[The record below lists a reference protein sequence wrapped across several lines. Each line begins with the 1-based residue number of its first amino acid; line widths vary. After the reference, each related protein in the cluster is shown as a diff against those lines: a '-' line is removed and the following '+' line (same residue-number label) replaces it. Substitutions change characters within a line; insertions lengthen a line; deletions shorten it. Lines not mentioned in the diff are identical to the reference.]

1 MYTYYGRY
9 THTHT
14 FGSVFATKLADNSDF
29 RRKYYDWT
37 AAAAGSRGR
46 RCGDRRG
53 GTRRRARGSTLVW
66 NNKNREKKTPNAHVS
81 SNRRKRFGFVND
93 GSRRRAHNN
102 NGPRLNKSNGRN
114 SRKTV
119 QFFFSAPNLS
129 GVFSLCVSRNI
140 VYHSSSASA
149 RTMYGSRLYGL
160 CYTGLLKRAFAN
172 RRIHTA

>member
-9 THTHT
+9 THAHT
-14 FGSVFATKLADNSDF
+14 FGSVFAAKLADNSDF

-37 AAAAGSRGR
+37 AAAAAAGSRGR

-53 GTRRRARGSTLVW
+53 KGRGGVHADPPSCGIIRTG
-66 NNKNREKKTPNAHVS
+66 KKSPECAHVS

-119 QFFFSAPNLS
+119 QFFFFCSKSL
-129 GVFSLCVSRNI
+129 GGFFSLRVSE
-140 VYHSSSASA
+140 YCC
-149 RTMYGSRLYGL
+149 LP
-160 CYTGLLKRAFAN
+160 LL
-172 RRIHTA
+172 